1 MIEQVSPASTSDSQ
15 PRPGKEMTAIERLTL
30 IDRILVRHP
39 RFNAALAQ
47 IDYCNLYAT
56 EIQTSSPPC
65 LAILGETGAGKTTL
79 VRTWIANSGLAR
91 SETPQGSII
100 PYLYVSVP
108 AGATIKATASNFL
121 KTLGDPNAGRGT
133 QWNMVE
139 RLYMLIEGCQVRM
152 IFVDE
157 FQHIVEK
164 EKSRILYNVADFLK
178 DIINHT
184 CVPMILIGRLGEAE
198 PIFQVNPQLDRR
210 IGSPLILEPFAWDR
224 KQPDTTVYEFC
235 ELLGAIDAALPFDP
249 SGLGE
254 EDMAFRFFYATNGY
268 LGHVMDLIRYA
279 ARWAIDA
286 NCATLNL
293 TLLEAAYNRCIAST
307 EMGRGKVNPFTAE
320 FTESTAKVVLPVEQ
334 PAPLPGP
341 LDERATTNRGQRRES
356 AGEQAPRQ
364 KASEV
369 LKKKGGG
376 RRTRKN
382 EGAEQA

>member
-1 MIEQVSPASTSDSQ
+1 MIEHVSPEPTSDPL
-15 PRPGKEMTAIERLTL
+15 PRPGQGMTAIERLAL
-30 IDRILVRHP
+30 VDRILVRHP

-47 IDYCNLYAT
+47 IDYCNLFAT
-56 EIQTSSPPC
+56 EIPTSNPPC

-91 SETPQGSII
+91 IETPQGSII

-139 RLYMLIEGCQVRM
+139 RLYMLIEGCRVRM

-164 EKSRILYNVADFLK
+164 EKRRILYNVADFLK

-224 KQPDTTVYEFC
+224 KRPDTTVYEFC
-235 ELLGAIDAALPFDP
+235 ELMGAIDAALPLDS

-268 LGHVMDLIRYA
+268 LGHVMDLIRHA
-279 ARWAIDA
+279 AKWAVDA
-286 NCATLNL
+286 GCATLNL
-293 TLLEAAYNRCIAST
+293 PLLEAAYNRCIAST

-320 FTESTAKVVLPVEQ
+320 FDESTAKVVLPVEK

-341 LDERATTNRGQRRES
+341 SSERATTNRGQTKANS
-356 AGEQAPRQ
+356 GEQAPKQ
-364 KASEV
+364 KTSEV
-369 LKKKGGG
+369 LKKRGGG

-382 EGAEQA
+382 EGEKA

>member
-1 MIEQVSPASTSDSQ
+1 VIEHVSPESTSDSQ
-15 PRPGKEMTAIERLTL
+15 PRPRQKMTAIERLTL
-30 IDRILVRHP
+30 VDRILVKHP

-47 IDYCNLYAT
+47 IDYCNLFAT
-56 EIQTSSPPC
+56 EIPTSNPPC

-79 VRTWIANSGLAR
+79 VRTWIANSGLTR
-91 SETPQGSII
+91 IETPDGSII

-139 RLYMLIEGCQVRM
+139 RLYMLIEGCRVRM

-164 EKSRILYNVADFLK
+164 EKRRILHNVADFLK
-178 DIINHT
+178 DIINRT

-224 KQPDTTVYEFC
+224 KRPEATVYEFC
-235 ELLGAIDAALPFDP
+235 ELMGAIDAALPFDS

-254 EDMAFRFFYATNGY
+254 EDLAFRFFYATNGY
-268 LGHVMDLIRYA
+268 LGHVMDLIRHA
-279 ARWAIDA
+279 AKGAVDA
-286 NCATLNL
+286 GCAMLNL
-293 TLLEAAYNRCIAST
+293 PLLEAAYNRCIGKT

-320 FTESTAKVVLPVEQ
+320 FDESTAIVVIPVEK

-341 LDERATTNRGQRRES
+341 SSERATTNRGQTKGN
-356 AGEQAPRQ
+356 AGEQVPKQ
-364 KASEV
+364 KTSEV

-382 EGAEQA
+382 EGEKA